1 MKYAEETKKIATFA
15 LKIKKRSL
23 YFMINRVLLRIKIVQ
38 ILYSYYKSDSKSLPV
53 AEKELFHSIEKT
65 YDLYYHL
72 LQLSIEITR
81 FAADRIETKRNKLR
95 PTEED
100 LHPNTRF
107 IDNSFVDQLSKNIQ
121 FNEYLQA
128 NKLSWVNDSE
138 IIKLLFD
145 QIVASDFYAEYMN
158 APSADY
164 AADKDIWRKIFK
176 KIILQS
182 EDLDDSIQDQNI
194 YWTDDIEMVVSFIIK
209 TIKRFDIANGDE
221 QPLLP
226 MFKDEEDAEFA
237 RILLRSVLTKGETYR
252 TMIDANTQNWELD
265 RIAFMD
271 IVIMEVAL
279 AELMG
284 FPSIPVNVTLN
295 EYIEI
300 AKTYSTEKSGTF
312 INGVL
317 DNIVGQ
323 LKKENKLIKI
333 VMFSDNKK

>member
-1 MKYAEETKKIATFA
+1 
-15 LKIKKRSL
+15 
-23 YFMINRVLLRIKIVQ
+23 MINRVLLRIKIVQ

-100 LHPNTRF
+100 LNPNTRF
-107 IDNSFVDQLSKNIQ
+107 IDNKFVAQLSSNIQ

-128 NKLSWVNDSE
+128 NKLSWSNDFEMIKILFEE
-138 IIKLLFD
+138 IIK
-145 QIVASDFYAEYMN
+145 SDFYAEYMD
-158 APSADY
+158 APSCDY

-182 EDLDDSIQDQNI
+182 ELLDDSIQDQNI

-209 TIKRFDIANGDE
+209 TIKRFDLSNGDE
-221 QPLLP
+221 QALLP

-237 RILLRSVLTKGETYR
+237 RKLLRSVLTKGPSYR
-252 TMIDANTQNWELD
+252 EMIDANTKNWELD

-279 AELMG
+279 AELLD
-284 FPSIPVNVTLN
+284 FPTIPVNVTLN

-300 AKTYSTEKSGTF
+300 AKNYSTDKSGIF

-323 LKKENKLIKI
+323 LKKDNKLIKV

>member
-1 MKYAEETKKIATFA
+1 
-15 LKIKKRSL
+15 
-23 YFMINRVLLRIKIVQ
+23 MINRVLLRIKIVQ
-38 ILYSYYKSDSKSLPV
+38 ILYSYYKSDSKSMPV

-95 PTEED
+95 PTPED
-100 LHPNTRF
+100 LDPNTRF
-107 IDNSFVDQLSKNIQ
+107 IDNAFVAQLSTNVQ
-121 FNEYLQA
+121 FNEYLQEH
-128 NKLSWVNDSE
+128 KLSWVNDSE
-138 IIKLLFD
+138 IIKVLFEE
-145 QIVASDFYAEYMN
+145 IIATDFFSEYMN
-158 APSADY
+158 APANDY
-164 AADKDIWRKIFK
+164 AADKDVWRKIFK
-176 KIILQS
+176 KVILQS

-209 TIKRFDIANGDE
+209 TIKRFDITKGDE

-237 RILLRSVLTKGETYR
+237 SKLLRIVLTKGSAFRE
-252 TMIDANTQNWELD
+252 MIDVNTKNWELD

-279 AELMG
+279 AELMN
-284 FPSIPVNVTLN
+284 FPTIPVNVTLN

-323 LKKENKLIKI
+323 LKNENKLIKV